1 MGGVQRSVHASSAG
15 RRTGLLS
22 RLTGGCSAVLCFL
35 AAHQQAPSPRIWE
48 QGTVLIRSA
57 EELEGYS
64 RGEEARIE
72 EIIKSIAGGW
82 MGGRRVGRRGG
93 TYRGDH

>member
-1 MGGVQRSVHASSAG
+1 MCPCTAHPLQQPHSRAATPAAFPPPSA
-15 RRTGLLS
+15 
-22 RLTGGCSAVLCFL
+22 
-35 AAHQQAPSPRIWE
+35 

-82 MGGRRVGRRGG
+82 AERGTRVRM
-93 TYRGDH
+93 HA